1 MKTTEEELIT
11 ACKNNDSKAFKHIY
25 DKYAP
30 KMMGVCMRYMHSR
43 VEAEDIL
50 QESFIKVY
58 LNIKRYRGEGSFE
71 GWIRRIVVNMAINK
85 LRADAKKELKL
96 MDEEELKNITDSENP
111 TLNHDVEYKYSA
123 KQMLDAIQKLSNMNR
138 VVFNLAEIEGYSYTE
153 IAKQLNISESTA
165 RATLSRAKSILK
177 ANLEKQ
183 SK

>member
-1 MKTTEEELIT
+1 
-11 ACKNNDSKAFKHIY
+11 
-25 DKYAP
+25 
-30 KMMGVCMRYMHSR
+30 MMGVCMRYMHSR

-58 LNIKRYRGEGSFE
+58 LNIKHYRGEGSFE

>member
-1 MKTTEEELIT
+1 
-11 ACKNNDSKAFKHIY
+11 
-25 DKYAP
+25 
-30 KMMGVCMRYMHSR
+30 MMGVCMRYMHSR

-58 LNIKRYRGEGSFE
+58 LNIKHYRGEGSFE

-96 MDEEELKNITDSENP
+96 MDEEELKNITDSENS

-138 VVFNLAEIEGYSYTE
+138 VVFNLAEIEGYSYAE